1 MKWYWHLLLL
11 ILAAVAAWF
20 VGNWLSQPL
29 WQIEE
34 ARPVSFDKFDA
45 ARKEWTTLAGD
56 AERKNWWIETR
67 AGRDP
72 TVIRRLKLELPPLK
86 GQNPYQSW
94 HIFLQ
99 TALSCDAIVCYESVE
114 DLSSTKREFV
124 VFIFFIISQST
135 GIVVRSFRIVN
146 NPYTLIAGY
155 GSKLAFVEG
164 DYIRLFD
171 VATNTERSICVRSEA
186 ACLEFS
192 PDGKLLGCVSKNS
205 TVLNFIDWDKAVL
218 IEPVTSHQ
226 LVTSF
231 SFITSD
237 TLLLAHERPSFDA
250 NNLYARWRW
259 DGKVLKQVS
268 PGIKLMS
275 RHTLPVVKMTAN
287 GELHLS
293 FYAVTDWPL
302 PFKSL
307 LQWLAD
313 KKVPIEKWVH
323 RQIYD
328 HWVVLDDQDRLQRE
342 YYEADR
348 YSRRPLYDHLSVEVE
363 PGKQY
368 ATSTITFWND
378 HPVWPNALAV
388 GLVLYFLLYV
398 IMLVRQSW
406 GTR

>member
-1 MKWYWHLLLL
+1 ML
-11 ILAAVAAWF
+11 ILAGVAAWF
-20 VGNWLSQPL
+20 TGCWLNQPL

-34 ARPVSFDKFDA
+34 ARPVSFDKVDA
-45 ARKEWTTLAGD
+45 ARKEWTTLTGD
-56 AERKNWWIETR
+56 ADRKNWWIETR

-86 GQNPYQSW
+86 GQNPYLSW
-94 HIFLQ
+94 RIFLKD
-99 TALSCDAIVCYESVE
+99 AMPCDAIVCYQSVE
-114 DLSSTKREFV
+114 DLSSTKREFI
-124 VFIFFIISQST
+124 VFTFFIVSQRT
-135 GIVVRSFRIVN
+135 GNVVRSFRIVN

-164 DYIRLFD
+164 DYIKLFD
-171 VATNTERSICVRSEA
+171 VATNTERSISVRSEA

-218 IEPVTSHQ
+218 IEPVTSKKP
-226 LVTSF
+226 VTSF
-231 SFITSD
+231 SFITND
-237 TLLLAHERPSFDA
+237 TLLLAHDQPLLDADSFH
-250 NNLYARWRW
+250 ARWRW
-259 DGKVLKQVS
+259 DGKELKQIS
-268 PGIKLMS
+268 PGIKLKS
-275 RHTLPVVKMTAN
+275 RQSLPVVKMTAN

-302 PFKSL
+302 RFKSL

-313 KKVPIEKWVH
+313 KKIPIEKWVH

-342 YYEADR
+342 YYEEDR
-348 YSRRPLYDHLSVEVE
+348 YLRRVLYDQLSVEVE
-363 PGKQY
+363 PDKQFT
-368 ATSTITFWND
+368 TSTITFRNE

-388 GLVLYFLLYV
+388 GVVIYLLLYV
-398 IMLVRQSW
+398 MMLVRQSW
-406 GTR
+406 STR